1 MVYTPTG
8 RNDLMKKDKESSF
21 RELEPEANPAL
32 AERDGHDPGRT
43 GAGFQ
48 SGVGVN
54 ATMWQNPRAARLI
67 DALLSG
73 KITRIQPHIDLS
85 LQDGF
90 SYPEADGVIGT
101 SGKETIL
108 ILESISREGLLLKED
123 FQTILTT
130 PGGSVQ
136 LMPVERCPYCDSDKI
151 VRGQLIEHFHCG
163 YIGLEEEFT
172 SGLKQVC
179 PKCRREIKL
188 IGTDYRKPGARYVC
202 NACQEVFPSPVVK
215 CRSLRTGEVYSLEE
229 LNRVPLYS
237 YSLNE
242 ARRKRLEFEF
252 EPKRQLIDYLQRLG
266 YNVRESVK
274 VMGRSGAAHTID
286 LLASVVDPITRHD
299 VAIGIL
305 AASGN
310 ETEVGIDSLFSFD
323 SKIYDTGIDSKMVI
337 AVPGLASE
345 AARFAERQR
354 IRVYS
359 LDELRNLS
367 RRYADSADAGG
378 RESPESESAVTPDL
392 ARLGPRGWLRWLL
405 EKKGYRV
412 EEKYQLK
419 GRSGAEHILEFYAR
433 KDDGVMDHS
442 IAACVITKDDVRGS
456 DVNTVI
462 KFDSAAY
469 DVGIRDKL
477 IISVPKLSQET
488 RQFASY
494 QRIKILETKDLA
506 DFSRKYLNDAARA
519 DVPH

>member
-1 MVYTPTG
+1 
-8 RNDLMKKDKESSF
+8 MKKGKQTVE
-21 RELEPEANPAL
+21 
-32 AERDGHDPGRT
+32 
-43 GAGFQ
+43 
-48 SGVGVN
+48 VN

-67 DALLSG
+67 DALLHA
-73 KITRIQPHIDLS
+73 KITRIKPKIDLA
-85 LQDGF
+85 LRDGF
-90 SYPEADGVIGT
+90 SYPEADGVMGT
-101 SGKETIL
+101 SGKETL
-108 ILESISREGLLLKED
+108 LVLNSIAREKILLKDE

-163 YIGLEEEFT
+163 YIGLEDEFN

-215 CRSLRTGEVYSLEE
+215 CRSLRNGEVYSMEE
-229 LNRVPLYS
+229 LNRIHLYS
-237 YSLNE
+237 YRLNE

-252 EPKRQLIDYLQRLG
+252 EPKRQLIDYLEQLD
-266 YNVRESVK
+266 YTVSEAVK
-274 VMGRSGAAHTID
+274 VQGRSGATHTID
-286 LLASVVDPITRHD
+286 LLASIDDPITRHS

-305 AASGN
+305 AASRN
-310 ETEVGIDSLFSFD
+310 ETEVDIDSLFGFD
-323 SKIYDTGIDSKMVI
+323 SKIYDAGIDSKMVI
-337 AVPGLASE
+337 AVPGLDSE
-345 AARFAERQR
+345 ATRFAERQG

-367 RRYADSADAGG
+367 LRQPGSAGVGG
-378 RESPESESAVTPDL
+378 PESPESESAVPPDL
-392 ARLGPRGWLRWLL
+392 AGLGPRGWLRWLL
-405 EKKGYRV
+405 EQKGYRV
-412 EEKYQLK
+412 EEKYPLK
-419 GRSGAEHILEFYAR
+419 GRSGTEHVLEFYAQ
-433 KDDGVMDHS
+433 KDDGIMNHG
-442 IAACVITKDDVRGS
+442 IAACVITKDDDRGS

-477 IISVPKLSQET
+477 IISVPKLSREA
-488 RQFASY
+488 RQFAIY

-506 DFSRKYLNDAARA
+506 DFSSKYLNDAVRA
-519 DVPH
+519 DIPR